1 MCCIEPNQTL
11 KPSSYLWSPSR
22 LMVESRFLIILS
34 MVLMSWVDG
43 SCLWSSKSGTMP
55 SQFSVLS
62 SSLFTFSSGACQLIS
77 HEYQTFYLNTNTEL
91 KTDYQE
97 RDLTFIYAWISKWF
111 ISNFHFDE
119 FVTRVGCHNI
129 EQMIQSI
136 VFL

>member
-62 SSLFTFSSGACQLIS
+62 SSLFTFSFGACQLIS
-77 HEYQTFYLNTNTEL
+77 HEYQTFYLNTHWIKNRWSR
-91 KTDYQE
+91 E
-97 RDLTFIYAWISKWF
+97 RFNFYEWISKWF
-111 ISNFHFDE
+111 SFE
-119 FVTRVGCHNI
+119 SLYSTKVWLVCHYI
-129 EQMIQSI
+129 KQMIH
-136 VFL
+136 